1 LSVCPAITRKG
12 TRCTQSVEGAR
23 AFCHHHDPERSR
35 ERSRSA
41 SRAAKAKSN
50 PLARNL
56 HRQLEKLAADVA
68 SGDLPA
74 YRGAVVVQVLNC
86 RIRLIETER
95 RIQEQTDLLERLEQ
109 LEHSRAGGAGRW
121 GA

>member
-1 LSVCPAITRKG
+1 MNQCAGTKRSGEGCSVTVEEGQAYCWWHSPAY
-12 TRCTQSVEGAR
+12 SE
-23 AFCHHHDPERSR
+23 ERR
-35 ERSRSA
+35 
-41 SRAAKAKSN
+41 RAASKGGKAKAN
-50 PLARNL
+50 PLTREL
-56 HRQLEKLAADVA
+56 HRQLETLALDVA